1 MVRTAVHWWYG
12 CIQLPQSV
20 HRVLSKSWEHMV
32 KNIPAIFNHFPGRK
46 HIYYITLNKELQ
58 GSLAFRTA
66 ISSKSLLSKKKT
78 NFQAEC
84 D

>member
-1 MVRTAVHWWYG
+1 MNGVSDSKAYKTIYKGAGMVRTAVHWWYG

-58 GSLAFRTA
+58 GV
-66 ISSKSLLSKKKT
+66 
-78 NFQAEC
+78 
-84 D
+84 